1 MSPPRIARSGDPFD
15 RALLRAGRNDDPP
28 RGAEDRAFA
37 ALGLSAELA
46 PGSVGARPGS
56 FSAVSWGAS
65 LKVIAVLLALGACGA
80 GVWMGAR
87 WLALG
92 HAGSG
97 LLAQVSGPASARTPS
112 PASVA
117 SASVARPPEPIDS
130 PLRDPVMPS
139 SPRVPPDDSMHSPAR
154 ATPTRPVAASGG
166 ATLSGEVAASSGAAA
181 SSPAR
186 RVGPGAVDGSALSVE
201 ITLVQDAARALASGD
216 AAGALR
222 VLDRYD
228 RKWPHGALAEEAGA
242 LRVQALQRTDRAAEA
257 RTLARKLLDAHPHGV
272 LAARLQRVLDGST
285 DAAAR

>member
-1 MSPPRIARSGDPFD
+1 M
-15 RALLRAGRNDDPP
+15 
-28 RGAEDRAFA
+28 
-37 ALGLSAELA
+37 LGLSAELT
-46 PGSVGARPGS
+46 PGNITARPRGL
-56 FSAVSWGAS
+56 SALSGGVS
-65 LKVIAVLLALGACGA
+65 LKVITILLAFGACTA

-87 WLALG
+87 WLALA

-97 LLAQVSGPASARTPS
+97 LSAQVSGPVPAPTS
-112 PASVA
+112 PAASVEP
-117 SASVARPPEPIDS
+117 ASVARPTEPDGS
-130 PLRDPVMPS
+130 PPRDP
-139 SPRVPPDDSMHSPAR
+139 
-154 ATPTRPVAASGG
+154 ATPSPPR
-166 ATLSGEVAASSGAAA
+166 EVAASSAAA
-181 SSPAR
+181 VASRPAR
-186 RVGPGAVDGSALSVE
+186 RPAPEAVDGSALSVE

-285 DAAAR
+285 DAAVR